1 MSLTPRILL
10 VDDDPQLCTLVKRM
24 LEGHGMALES
34 VGRGNAGLAALRESR
49 PDALLLDLDLPDMSG
64 DEVMRRALELH
75 PGLPIVV
82 LTAER
87 DGQHVV
93 ACVRAGAS
101 DYVIKPCNEV
111 RLITSLH
118 NALEQGRLR
127 NELRSLSDELHGD
140 AGSSVDATENSMLS
154 QLQPERGAAVVQPES
169 KDAIKTLADW
179 ERLLIEHALTST
191 RGNVREA
198 ARRLGIGRTTLYRK
212 MERYALEP
220 QRPRR
225 AS

>member
-1 MSLTPRILL
+1 M
-10 VDDDPQLCTLVKRM
+10 
-24 LEGHGMALES
+24 
-34 VGRGNAGLAALRESR
+34 
-49 PDALLLDLDLPDMSG
+49 
-64 DEVMRRALELH
+64 
-75 PGLPIVV
+75 
-82 LTAER
+82 
-87 DGQHVV
+87 
-93 ACVRAGAS
+93 
-101 DYVIKPCNEV
+101 
-111 RLITSLH
+111 
-118 NALEQGRLR
+118 
-127 NELRSLSDELHGD
+127 
-140 AGSSVDATENSMLS
+140 DATESSMLS
-154 QLQPERGAAVVQPES
+154 QLQPEGGAAVVQPES